1 MPKTKEEEYDVGG
14 DWKIERKGRIL
25 KRTKEKKKEIKRER
39 ETNNDRE
46 RERERWTDCC
56 RWVEFRNRE

>member
-39 ETNNDRE
+39 E
-46 RERERWTDCC
+46 RERWTDCC